1 MKKVVNKHKMLLQG
15 LLTVAVLAVALF
27 SVFALDKSDVSAAAF
42 KYKDFDWDTFYEEN
56 KNYWDSYCTEEDE
69 ETFEKCQKK
78 VLKAQEKFYKRLYK
92 ILAKYESYSLK
103 PLTINDNIIIE
114 TVFYGLYVSD
124 FVDPSNNENYKDTW
138 LTENNGFEYDENLA
152 EEDMGPEVEYYE
164 NPDMENYFAEE
175 KDTLK
180 TLIKNMIAY
189 ETNCFGIYSDPT
201 YIELEDGSK
210 RPECPLGGTVGIVWH
225 SGGMKEKCV
234 DKRGN
239 YELGF
244 WEYYLSKYA
253 NDVKLGFFTKL
264 YFLGLPSFDP
274 YYAECKTIG
283 ESYPEGFYYEFTDY
297 PKVST
302 DKYFDF
308 LMYNKYYDNKT
319 HLQKYFEEKVL
330 DPAGVDCLTNK
341 VCENSLENA
350 GLYETYE
357 AEILQVRKDI
367 NLDIISI
374 LEHYDPSLIIEWD
387 ERPEYDTQ
395 YVVDE
400 SQRRSYY
407 WPIGSD
413 ETEERNG
420 IIYADGEPAS
430 TEVVSYF
437 GTRTNQITGESE
449 FHNGIDIAGVDGV
462 TNVIAVYNG
471 EVISVV
477 SNCTSGDYSCNE
489 GYGNTII
496 LSHSNGDYTVYA
508 HLASIDSSVSVGAT
522 VQKGQLIGKVGSTGQ
537 TNSSNLHY
545 ELRVGGNTTWDAVDP
560 LGLTS
565 RDNPRPQP
573 SEGDFS
579 VHETSL
585 SREEFIRLM
594 QAYCNTH
601 DCGSSMRMF
610 VTNAGT
616 IYDVSIESHVNP
628 ELVVVRAMAEGFS
641 PGGSTNNYWGIRCY
655 NGAGAGACSNYS
667 SLSEGIRAFASVVS
681 GYDTVSEMMSRYAYI
696 GRYWFNPGSWSLGG
710 CKYFPYINEYMSDT
724 RRGQVSGYC
733 ATSAPQCGSSGG
745 ANCRATI
752 DEDQK
757 AYALWQVNEKMAP
770 YRYNVFGL

>member
-1 MKKVVNKHKMLLQG
+1 MKKGIKKHKMLLQG
-15 LLTVAVLAVALF
+15 LLCIAIFAVALF
-27 SVFALDKSDVSAAAF
+27 SVFVLNNNNNAEAASF

-56 KNYWDSYCTEEDE
+56 KNYWDSYCTEEE
-69 ETFEKCQKK
+69 EEANEKCKKK
-78 VLKAQEKFYKRLYK
+78 VLKAQEKFYKRLYE

-124 FVDPSNNENYKDTW
+124 FVDPEKNENYNETW
-138 LTENNGFEYDENLA
+138 LTDNNGFEYDENLT
-152 EEDMGPEVEYYE
+152 EEDMGPQVTYSAE
-164 NPDMENYFAEE
+164 PDMQNYFAEE

-180 TLIKNMIAY
+180 TLIQNMIAY
-189 ETNCFGIYSDPT
+189 DTNCYGIYSDPT
-201 YIELEDGSK
+201 YVELEDGSK
-210 RPECPLGGTVGIVWH
+210 RPECPLGGTVRTVWH

-234 DKRGN
+234 DDRGN
-239 YELGF
+239 FELGF

-264 YFLGLPSFDP
+264 VFLGLPSFDP
-274 YYAECKTIG
+274 YYATCKEIG

-297 PKVST
+297 PEVST
-302 DKYFDF
+302 NKYFDF

-319 HLQKYFEEKVL
+319 HLQKYFEETVL
-330 DPAGVDCLTNK
+330 EPAGVECLTDK
-341 VCENSLENA
+341 VCDNSLETA

-357 AEILQVRKDI
+357 EEIQQVRKTI

-374 LEHYDPSLIIEWD
+374 LEHYGIEIEWEQLTD
-387 ERPEYDTQ
+387 YDTQ
-395 YVVDE
+395 YAVE
-400 SQRRSYY
+400 EAQRKSYY

-430 TEVVSYF
+430 TEVISYF
-437 GTRTNQITGESE
+437 GTRNNPVTGESE
-449 FHNGIDIAGVDGV
+449 FHNGIDIAGVEGA
-462 TNVIAVYNG
+462 TNVIAVYTG

-477 SNCTSGDYSCNE
+477 SNCSSGDTSCNE

-508 HLASIDSSVSVGAT
+508 HLASIDSSVSVGST
-522 VQKGQLIGKVGSTGQ
+522 VQKGQLIGKVGSTGE

-545 ELRVGGNTTWDAVDP
+545 EIRVGGNTIWNAVDP

-565 RDNPRPQP
+565 REKPRPQP

-585 SREEFIRLM
+585 TREEFVSLM
-594 QAYCNTH
+594 VAYCNSH
-601 DCGSSMRMF
+601 DCGSAMRNF
-610 VTNAGT
+610 VNNAGE
-616 IYDVSIESHVNP
+616 IYDVSVAAYVNP

-641 PGGSTNNYWGIRCY
+641 PGGGTNNYWGIRCY
-655 NGAGAGACSNYS
+655 NGQGVSACSRYS
-667 SLSEGIRAFASVVS
+667 SLAEGIRGFASVVS
-681 GYDTVSEMMSRYAYI
+681 GYENVSDMMSKYAYI
-696 GRYWFNPGSWSLGG
+696 GKYWFNPGSWSNGG
-710 CKYFPYINEYMSDT
+710 CPYFPHIKQYMSDT
-724 RRGQVSGYC
+724 RSSQVSGYC
-733 ATSAPQCGSSGG
+733 SSGASQCSTSG
-745 ANCRATI
+745 GSGCHATI

-757 AYALWQVNEKMAP
+757 AYAIWQVNDKMAP